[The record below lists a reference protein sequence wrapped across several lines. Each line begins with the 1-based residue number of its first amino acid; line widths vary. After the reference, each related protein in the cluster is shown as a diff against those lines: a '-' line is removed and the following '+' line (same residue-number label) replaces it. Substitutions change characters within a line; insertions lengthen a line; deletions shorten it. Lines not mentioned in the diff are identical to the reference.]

1 MRVIVRLAMMGAVLL
16 TTAHLKAA
24 EVTVCIWGSLTG
36 PDALVNGISYGA
48 RDYLEFLNQTKGGIS
63 GNHVRVLLLDG
74 RYKLDEE
81 LKIYRRCVDREQA
94 VFVNGWSTGAAKA
107 LRDQI
112 NQDAVPFMT
121 NSGAGELVDPKALP
135 FMFITGPTYEQ
146 QIVIALRD
154 AARHGGKNVVIL
166 HPDNEYGRGPVG
178 VIRKSGEVERLG
190 LTLETI
196 EFPYDAQDLTAQLLR
211 VKASDPDLVFV
222 QGSTPQVLGALRDAA
237 KVGVPASKFA
247 GGANSLGPAIPEQ
260 LGSAAEGYRALVVFS
275 DFGSEIPAMEQINQ
289 FMKKNEV
296 AKKDVFYMRGWFGGI
311 VMARAIEAAI
321 ADNGGTVPDDIKTFR
336 KSVRDELE
344 KLKDVD
350 TGGITPPAD
359 YSNHQGTTQAR
370 VAQIKS
376 GRFVPVGE
384 WFDAR

>member
-1 MRVIVRLAMMGAVLL
+1 MRAFFRSAALAAVLF
-16 TTAHLKAA
+16 TAAPLKAA
-24 EVTVCIWGSLTG
+24 EITVCIWGSLTG
-36 PDALVNGISYGA
+36 PDALVNGISYAA
-48 RDYLEFLNQTKGGIS
+48 RDYFEFLNQTQRGIA
-63 GNHVRVLLLDG
+63 GNQVRALLLDG

-81 LKIYRRCVDREQA
+81 LKLYRRCVDREQA

-121 NSGAGELVDPKALP
+121 QSGAGELVNPEKLP
-135 FMFITGPTYEQ
+135 FMFIPGPTYEQ

-154 AARHGGKNVVIL
+154 AARHGGKRVVIL

-178 VIRKSGEVERLG
+178 VVRQSGEAERLG

-196 EFPYDAQDLTAQLLR
+196 EFAYDAQDITAQLLR
-211 VKASDPDLVFV
+211 IKASDPDLVFV
-222 QGSTPQVLGALRDAA
+222 QGSTPQVLVALRDAA
-237 KVGVPASKFA
+237 KVGMPASKFA
-247 GGANSLGPAIPEQ
+247 GSANSLGPAIPQQ
-260 LGSAAEGYRALVVFS
+260 LGAAAEGYRALVVFS
-275 DFGSEIPAMEQINQ
+275 DFGSDIPAMEQIGQ
-289 FMKKNEV
+289 FMKKNEI
-296 AKKDVFYMRGWFGGI
+296 AKRDVFYMRGWFEGI
-311 VMARAIEAAI
+311 VMARAIEAAV
-321 ADNGGTVPDDIKTFR
+321 ASNGGKVPDDIKAFR
-336 KSVRDELE
+336 KSVRDEMVN
-344 KLKDVD
+344 LKNID

-370 VAQIKS
+370 VAQIKN